1 MKTITRK
8 DAYTLRSKHFSP
20 SCGLFFEE
28 DPLKI
33 VRGRKHFLYDESG
46 NKYLD
51 CINNVAHVGHC
62 HDYVTQA
69 GCRQME
75 QLYTNSRYL
84 HDGLSTYVARLASL
98 FPKNLDVI
106 FLVNSGSE
114 ANDMALQLAHNFTGG
129 DQVLSLEHAYHGTVI
144 STVGISQH
152 KWKVDD
158 KMRSKNLHLC
168 SVPDVY
174 RGKHSSKEDPCQ
186 EYANE
191 IKATLE
197 AIKKEGKKTS
207 AFIMESMISCGGQ
220 VVPPDGYMKKVF
232 EYVKSYGGVCIADE
246 VQVGF
251 GRVGTHMWSFEQ
263 QGAEPD
269 IVTVGKP
276 IGNGHPMSAIITTR
290 EIADSFLKG
299 RGSYFNTF
307 GGNPVSCAIGHAV
320 LDVLENENMMKNAQ
334 SVGTY
339 AIDQLN
345 ILKQRHEIIGDVRG
359 VGLFIGIEF
368 VKDKKTKTPA
378 SAECTELQKLLKK
391 RFVIISVEGPYYNVL
406 KFKPPMTFGKED
418 VDYLIK
424 ALEESIKEVEAMVPE
439 KLVNDLEKIRLT

>member
-1 MKTITRK
+1 MKAITKK
-8 DAYTLRSKHFSP
+8 DALTLRRKHFSP

-33 VRGRKHFLYDESG
+33 VKGKKHFLFDDSG

-62 HDYVTQA
+62 HDHVTQA
-69 GCRQME
+69 ACHQMG

-98 FPKNLDVI
+98 FPKNLEVI

-114 ANDMALQLAHNFTGG
+114 ANDMALQLANNYTGG
-129 DQVLSLEHAYHGTVI
+129 SQVLALEHAYHGTVI

-158 KMRSKNLHLC
+158 KMKNKNLHLC
-168 SVPDVY
+168 PVPDVY
-174 RGKHSSKEDPCQ
+174 RGKYSSKKYPCQ

-191 IKATLE
+191 IKRTLE
-197 AIKKEGKKTS
+197 AIKKDGKKTS

-220 VVPPDGYMKKVF
+220 IVPPDGYMQQVF
-232 EYVKSYGGVCIADE
+232 GYVKSYGGVCIADE

-251 GRVGTHMWSFEQ
+251 GRVGTHMWSFEK
-263 QGAEPD
+263 QGAAPD

-276 IGNGHPMSAIITTR
+276 IGNGHPMSAVVTTR
-290 EIADSFLKG
+290 DIADSFLKG

-320 LDVLENENMMKNAQ
+320 LDVIENQNMMKNAQ
-334 SVGTY
+334 IVGMY
-339 AIDQLN
+339 ALDQLN

-368 VKDKKTKTPA
+368 VKDKKSKIPA
-378 SAECTELQKLLKK
+378 SAECSELQKLLKK
-391 RFVIISVEGPYYNVL
+391 KFVIISVEGPHYNVL
-406 KFKPPMTFGKED
+406 KFKPPMTFAKED
-418 VDYLIK
+418 VDFLVK
-424 ALEESIKEVEAMVPE
+424 ALEESIKEVEVMEPE
-439 KLVNDLEKIRLT
+439 KLVNDFDTIRLT